1 MSCLKGAFLKLRT
14 SLVLFPF
21 VLVVIISIVHFEKA
35 KTVSDAQPLNTCVKL
50 RAEMEKQACPNTV
63 AYDWGELNQYR
74 EENLRLPILA
84 VGERRVVFFGDSI
97 TLEWQ
102 TLNQQKPFEGI
113 AVVNRGIS
121 GQLTSQML
129 LRFRQDVIDL
139 HPNVVVIQGGTND
152 LARVLPPA
160 LPIIESNLASMAQ
173 LAQVNGIRTVLA
185 SILPVND
192 YELDPHGQHY
202 LQTRNHS
209 PQQIRDLNDWLRKYA
224 LETNCVFLDYY
235 SAMLDSQGFL
245 KKGYSLDGLHPNAA
259 AYKVM
264 KPLAADAIKEAMR

>member
-1 MSCLKGAFLKLRT
+1 M
-14 SLVLFPF
+14 
-21 VLVVIISIVHFEKA
+21 LVVIISIVYFEKT
-35 KTVSDAQPLNTCVKL
+35 KTLSEAQPVNTCVKL
-50 RAEMEKQACPNTV
+50 RAEMEKQACPDTL
-63 AYDWGELNQYR
+63 AYDWGQLTQYQD
-74 EENLRLPILA
+74 ENLRLPA

-97 TLEWQ
+97 TLEWPA
-102 TLNQQKPFEGI
+102 LDQKHFEGI

-160 LPIIESNLASMAQ
+160 NPTIESNLASMAQ

-192 YELDPHGQHY
+192 YELDPRGQHY

-224 LETNCVFLDYY
+224 METNCVFLDYY
-235 SAMLDSQGFL
+235 SAMVDSRGFL
-245 KKGYSLDGLHPNAA
+245 KKGYSVDGLHPNAA
-259 AYKVM
+259 AYELM
-264 KPLAADAIKEAMR
+264 KPLAADAIKKAMR